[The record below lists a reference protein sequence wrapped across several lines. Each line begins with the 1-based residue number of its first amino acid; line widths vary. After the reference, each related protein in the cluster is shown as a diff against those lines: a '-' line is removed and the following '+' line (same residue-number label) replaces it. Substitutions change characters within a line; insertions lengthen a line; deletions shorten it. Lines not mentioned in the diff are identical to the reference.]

1 MGVAPMGAARMGVA
15 RMGAAPTAISTI
27 DTNLWDHGAM
37 NDTADRP
44 RAKSLNPLRALVP
57 FLKPHKGMMA
67 AALAALLV
75 ATVAMLALPVALRRL
90 IDLGLVT
97 RDVGTTNSLFT
108 GFLGLA
114 VVFGVS
120 AAMRFYLVTWLGER
134 VVADVRTAVYRQVIR
149 MDPLF
154 YETTRVGEVLSRLTT
169 DTTLVQAISGV
180 NLSILLRSTLS
191 LIGALIMLG
200 LTSAKL
206 TAVILVMIPVVVA
219 PLIFIGRRVR
229 GLSRASQDRIAE
241 TSGLAGETLNAIQ
254 TVQAFTMEEIQS
266 RRYGEAVEQSFVV
279 AIRRTRVRA
288 TLTAV
293 GITLVFG
300 GITFV
305 LWLGAHQVLA
315 KTMTGGQLL
324 QFLLYAGFVG
334 SSAAALSEMWGEVQR
349 AAGAMERLDELL
361 RARPVITAPPRP
373 LELPARVLGNIRF
386 DNVTFHYPS
395 RPDSAA
401 LENFSLEVEPG
412 ETIAF
417 VGPSGAGKSTTF
429 QLLLRFYDPDAG
441 RVSIDDR
448 RLADLRPEDIR
459 AQIGLVPQ
467 DTVLFGAS
475 ARDNIRYGKPGATD
489 AEIEAAAVAA
499 AADEFLK
506 RLPQGYDTFLGER
519 GTRLSGGQ
527 RQRIAL
533 ARAILKDPPILL
545 LDEATS
551 ALDSES
557 ERLVQEAL
565 EKLMQGRTTIII
577 AHRLATVLK
586 ANRIV
591 VMDHGHKIAVGTH
604 AELLLQ
610 SPLYAR
616 LAALQF
622 AVVRNDGADAPVPA
636 LKLGPALERAT

>member
-1 MGVAPMGAARMGVA
+1 
-15 RMGAAPTAISTI
+15 
-27 DTNLWDHGAM
+27 
-37 NDTADRP
+37 
-44 RAKSLNPLRALVP
+44 
-57 FLKPHKGMMA
+57 
-67 AALAALLV
+67 
-75 ATVAMLALPVALRRL
+75 
-90 IDLGLVT
+90 
-97 RDVGTTNSLFT
+97 
-108 GFLGLA
+108 
-114 VVFGVS
+114 
-120 AAMRFYLVTWLGER
+120 
-134 VVADVRTAVYRQVIR
+134 
-149 MDPLF
+149 
-154 YETTRVGEVLSRLTT
+154 
-169 DTTLVQAISGV
+169 
-180 NLSILLRSTLS
+180 
-191 LIGALIMLG
+191 
-200 LTSAKL
+200 
-206 TAVILVMIPVVVA
+206 
-219 PLIFIGRRVR
+219 
-229 GLSRASQDRIAE
+229 
-241 TSGLAGETLNAIQ
+241 
-254 TVQAFTMEEIQS
+254 MEELQTQRY
-266 RRYGEAVEQSFVV
+266 RRAVEESFEV

-361 RARPVITAPPRP
+361 QARPVIKAPPRP
-373 LELPARVLGNIRF
+373 LELPARVQGSIRF

-395 RPDSAA
+395 RPDTAA
-401 LENFSLEVEPG
+401 LANFSLDVAPG

-441 RVSIDDR
+441 KVSIDDR

-499 AADEFLK
+499 AADEFLR

-565 EKLMQGRTTIII
+565 EKLMRGRTTIII

-622 AVVRNDGADAPVPA
+622 SVASNDGAYAALADAEPAPA
-636 LKLGPALERAT
+636 LKLGP